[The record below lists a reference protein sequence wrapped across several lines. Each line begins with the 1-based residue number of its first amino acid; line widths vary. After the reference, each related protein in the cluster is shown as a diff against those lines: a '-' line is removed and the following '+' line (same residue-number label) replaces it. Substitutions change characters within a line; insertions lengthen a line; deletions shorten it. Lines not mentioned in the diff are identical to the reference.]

1 MSENLPESM
10 PEDVSSG
17 GHEDIQWQIVDEV
30 AGDPQAELL
39 GSLLEAQ
46 DIPVI
51 LSQEGAGRAIGLTL
65 GLLGVV
71 QILVPNEHAD
81 QARQIL
87 DDYYASVQG
96 EADDGEAE
104 PPAES

>member
-17 GHEDIQWQIVDEV
+17 GHEDVQWQIVEEV

-46 DIPVI
+46 NIPVI
-51 LSQEGAGRAIGLTL
+51 LSQEGAGRAMGLTI
-65 GLLGVV
+65 GLLGIV

-87 DDYYASVQG
+87 DDYYGRVQN
-96 EADDGEAE
+96 ESDDEEAE
-104 PPAES
+104 LPAES